1 VEYLFFLTPQLIYE
15 TLPMSVLVAVLVTF
29 GVLTKHNEVTAFK
42 ASGISLY
49 RLTTP
54 VLAASLILSAG
65 QFVFDYYYVPL
76 ANRRQDALR
85 DRIKGRPVQTYL
97 RADRKWIKGAGS
109 RIYYY
114 KYFDTTESIMFGVSV
129 YELDPATFRLNREIT
144 AERAQWQPSLR
155 KWIFQN
161 CWSREILG
169 SAKESRQHF
178 DATTFSELDEPPD
191 YFLKKVQL
199 DSQMNFWDLDAYIK
213 DLQQSGFDTVH
224 LRVRLNKKFAV
235 PLFALPGPLHDCRGS
250 ESAIWGA

>member
-1 VEYLFFLTPQLIYE
+1 MTQIFTFFDLLGDIVRNKISMATVVEYLFFLTPQLIYQ

-54 VLAASLILSAG
+54 VLAASIILSAA
-65 QFVFDYYYVPL
+65 QFVFDYYYVPP

-85 DRIKGRPVQTYL
+85 DKIKGRPVQTYL

-114 KYFDTTESIMFGVSV
+114 KYFDAPESIMFGVSV
-129 YELDPATFRLNREIT
+129 YELDPATFRLKREIT

-161 CWSREILG
+161 GWRRDILG
-169 SAKESRQHF
+169 IICLRWRNRTCCGRR
-178 DATTFSELDEPPD
+178 DTCRRLRRATGGCGRWGGKGSTATCITR
-191 YFLKKVQL
+191 
-199 DSQMNFWDLDAYIK
+199 W
-213 DLQQSGFDTVH
+213 
-224 LRVRLNKKFAV
+224 R
-235 PLFALPGPLHDCRGS
+235 PG
-250 ESAIWGA
+250 A

>member
-1 VEYLFFLTPQLIYE
+1 
-15 TLPMSVLVAVLVTF
+15 
-29 GVLTKHNEVTAFK
+29 
-42 ASGISLY
+42 
-49 RLTTP
+49 
-54 VLAASLILSAG
+54 
-65 QFVFDYYYVPL
+65 
-76 ANRRQDALR
+76 LR

-169 SAKESRQHF
+169 ASKESRQHF

-199 DSQMNFWDLDAYIK
+199 DTQMNVFDLDAYIK
-213 DLQQSGFDTVH
+213 DLAQSGFDTVH

-235 PLFALPGPLHDCRGS
+235 PLFALIMAMISAPFAFLVGNRGAMAGIGAS
-250 ESAIWGA
+250 IGVAVAYLAIGQLFEKIGNVNYLPAAIAAWSPNAIFSLAGMYLLLKMRS